1 MNTASEQIPA
11 YDSEPRLRAVENQ
24 PLQYLRIGVPQS
36 VLTPQQLTELAG
48 IVRRYSPRHT
58 VRLRSATQLE
68 VAILPTQ
75 RPPEPLLSR
84 SETYINTRRSVPEGT
99 GVSALR
105 VHVPGAQLRVR
116 QLRVLAALMHLEDL
130 RTIRIIDSETLII
143 ENVWHS
149 RAAVLQLG
157 LREAGLITR

>member
-11 YDSEPRLRAVENQ
+11 YNAEPRLRAVEKQ

-36 VLTPQQLTELAG
+36 VLTPLQLTELAG
-48 IVRRYSPRHT
+48 LIRRYSPRHI

-68 VAILPTQ
+68 VAIHATQ
-75 RPPEPLLSR
+75 RPPEQLLSR
-84 SETYINTRRSVPEGT
+84 SETYLNTRRSIPT
-99 GVSALR
+99 GAALSALR
-105 VHVPGAQLRVR
+105 VHVPGALLRVR
-116 QLRVLAALMHLEDL
+116 QLRVLAALMHIEDL
-130 RTIRIIDSETLII
+130 RTVRIVDSETLVI
-143 ENVWHS
+143 ENVWNS

>member
-1 MNTASEQIPA
+1 MLFRSK
-11 YDSEPRLRAVENQ
+11 

-48 IVRRYSPRHT
+48 IIRRHSPRHM

-68 VAILPTQ
+68 VAILSTQ
-75 RPPEPLLSR
+75 RPPEQLLSR
-84 SETYINTRRSVPEGT
+84 SETYINPRRSIPAGA
-99 GVSALR
+99 GLSALR
-105 VHVPGAQLRVR
+105 VHVPGAQLRVH
-116 QLRVLAALMHLEDL
+116 QLRVLAALMHIEDL
-130 RTIRIIDSETLII
+130 RTVRIIDSETLII